1 MMAKGNLLLAATAV
15 AVVILGLVNINMTG
29 TSRTVLLVGSTVVQ
43 QERPQQERPQLQAQG
58 KPQMRQ
64 GAMSMDQHE
73 FYNKP
78 QFRARKMQALAVR
91 HQQKMASG
99 QWPSRSSPSGA
110 GSPYGNGNQAAS
122 NPWGDGTNQV
132 FVGTKS
138 DGGILQARSKRTI
151 RRQPKLAIG
160 QWSPSGAGSPYAN
173 GNQAASNPW
182 GEGTNQVF
190 IGTKSDGGILQARSK
205 KLFAARKAKFAGS
218 RKAQA
223 EQSLKTHCAVC
234 GVDQTCVKAC
244 MAHAKKVLGLH

>member
-1 MMAKGNLLLAATAV
+1 
-15 AVVILGLVNINMTG
+15 
-29 TSRTVLLVGSTVVQ
+29 
-43 QERPQQERPQLQAQG
+43 
-58 KPQMRQ
+58 
-64 GAMSMDQHE
+64 MDQHE

-91 HQQKMASG
+91 RQQKMASG

-110 GSPYGNGNQAAS
+110 GSPYS
-122 NPWGDGTNQV
+122 
-132 FVGTKS
+132 
-138 DGGILQARSKRTI
+138 
-151 RRQPKLAIG
+151 
-160 QWSPSGAGSPYAN
+160 N

-190 IGTKSDGGILQARSK
+190 MGTKSDGGILQARSK
-205 KLFAARKAKFAGS
+205 KLFAARKAKFAAS